1 MTAQA
6 PSVIYVAGYGRSGST
21 LLDVLLDAQPNVLGA
36 GELTHLFRLAAEGK
50 ACSCGHPYLDC
61 PVWGPAVRTT
71 LRPTTAGL
79 SAAAVLTRAVESGR
93 TVAPRHVTRWAGL
106 WQDLLAAAAEA
117 AGATVVVDSSKSTR
131 DTRFRA
137 ERLVGAGVPITM
149 VVPVRN
155 AAGVL
160 TSSLAAEQRR
170 RGPVPTTRRAEMLTV
185 ARTAYAWTT
194 TMRSAIPAAD
204 VVVPFD
210 LLTADAGRVIAD
222 LLGRPIGEIRL
233 EGTGGHGVAGNR
245 MRRQGQPIRPRPSPP
260 TSSPGWLPDAAIRAL
275 DRVISGPRGAS
286 GLSPTG

>member
-1 MTAQA
+1 M
-6 PSVIYVAGYGRSGST
+6 
-21 LLDVLLDAQPNVLGA
+21 LDVLLDAQPGVLGA
-36 GELTHLFRLAAEGK
+36 GEVTHLLRFAATGS
-50 ACSCGHPYLDC
+50 ACACRQSYLDC
-61 PVWGPAVRTT
+61 PVWGHAIRVTMSPTATG
-71 LRPTTAGL
+71 LR
-79 SAAAVLTRAVESGR
+79 AAAALTRAVESGR

-149 VVPVRN
+149 VVPVRD

-170 RGPVPTTRRAEMLTV
+170 RGAVPSPRRDELLTV

-194 TMRSAIPAAD
+194 TMRKAIPAAD

-210 LLTADAGRVIAD
+210 VLTADTGRVIAG
-222 LLGRPIGEIRL
+222 LLGRPIGDIRL

-260 TSSPGWLPDAAIRAL
+260 TSLPGWLPDAAIRAL
-275 DRVISGPRGAS
+275 DRVVSGPRGAS
-286 GLSPTG
+286 GPSPTG